1 MCFINIVL
9 IKPRNVE
16 GIPLVV
22 QWLGL
27 CSFTTGGVGSNED
40 LASYAWSPPTP
51 QKKKAK
57 PQRCV
62 VILMTARHY

>member
-22 QWLGL
+22 QWLEL

-40 LASYAWSPPTP
+40 LASYAWSPPP
-51 QKKKAK
+51 NPAK
-57 PQRCV
+57 EKSKTTEICCY
-62 VILMTARHY
+62 IDDC